1 MKKIIIVT
9 GIMAMLMTGSL
20 IWGRSFNGN
29 GTEAR
34 NGGNALKALDAR
46 IFPAPAEGATIAMN
60 AALSMNMDMS
70 QYDSLSVNTFRAEI
84 VESKEG
90 KILDIRRF
98 ERFSFFQT
106 DAFNAII
113 RLDTSTGALDIIIC
127 SSDRFRDQ
135 IFPITGKLVS
145 DGSTTAN
152 GTFGIVALNSYRNF
166 LLVNYLSGETWHV
179 IWGTSPERCSI
190 EKME

>member
-1 MKKIIIVT
+1 
-9 GIMAMLMTGSL
+9 MLMTGSL

-34 NGGNALKALDAR
+34 NGGNALEALDAR
-46 IFPAPAEGATIAMN
+46 ISPAPAEGAAIAMS
-60 AALSMNMDMS
+60 AALPMNMDMS

-90 KILDIRRF
+90 KILDVRRF

-135 IFPITGKLVS
+135 IFPIAGKLVS
-145 DGSTTAN
+145 DGSTSAN

>member
-1 MKKIIIVT
+1 MAGRGVYWFFVELSLHLGHLKGVDMKKIIIVA

-34 NGGNALKALDAR
+34 NG
-46 IFPAPAEGATIAMN
+46 
-60 AALSMNMDMS
+60 SMDMS

-90 KILDIRRF
+90 KILDVRRF

-106 DAFNAII
+106 EAFNAII
-113 RLDTSTGALDIIIC
+113 RLDTSTGAFDIIIC
-127 SSDRFRDQ
+127 SSDRFRDH
-135 IFPITGKLVS
+135 IFPVAGKLVS

-152 GTFGIVALNSYRNF
+152 GTFGIVALNSYHNF